1 MKLPLKIYLIFN
13 LYASLSCAWANTH
26 KHILILGDSLTEG
39 IGMDEAQTYPRILEK
54 KLKERKHNISITNGG
69 ISGSTTATG
78 LSRLK
83 WHLKKEVD
91 ILALQLGANDGLRG
105 LDLNMSKKN
114 LLEIIK
120 YAQEKKVKVLL
131 LGILMPPNY
140 GKKYVADFEKMYAEI
155 ASTQKISFYKFILK
169 DVAGN
174 PEFNLPDGIHPNGR
188 GHQKIAENL
197 LEFMEKNL

>member
-1 MKLPLKIYLIFN
+1 M
-13 LYASLSCAWANTH
+13 LSCGWTTPANP
-26 KHILILGDSLTEG
+26 KRILILGDSLTEG
-39 IGMDEAQTYPRILEK
+39 IGLDEARTYPRILEK
-54 KLKERKHNISITNGG
+54 KLKDRNHNIEVINGG

-78 LSRLK
+78 LTRFK
-83 WHLKKEVD
+83 WHLKKKID
-91 ILALQLGANDGLRG
+91 ILVLQLGANDGLRG
-105 LDLNMSKKN
+105 LDLNVSKKN
-114 LLEIIK
+114 LLEIIN

-140 GKKYVADFEKMYAEI
+140 GKKYVADFEKMYAQI
-155 ASTQKISFYKFILK
+155 ASSHRLSFYKFILK

-174 PEFNLPDGIHPNGR
+174 PELNLPDGIHPNEK

>member
-1 MKLPLKIYLIFN
+1 MKTTLKLF
-13 LYASLSCAWANTH
+13 LATFMLSCGWTTPANP
-26 KHILILGDSLTEG
+26 KRILILGDSLTEG
-39 IGMDEAQTYPRILEK
+39 IGLDEARTYPRILEK
-54 KLKERKHNISITNGG
+54 KLKDRNHNIEVINGG

-78 LSRLK
+78 LTRFK
-83 WHLKKEVD
+83 WHLKKKID
-91 ILALQLGANDGLRG
+91 ILVLQLGANDGLRG
-105 LDLNMSKKN
+105 LDLNVSKKN
-114 LLEIIK
+114 LLEIIN

-140 GKKYVADFEKMYAEI
+140 GKKYVADFEKMYAQI
-155 ASTQKISFYKFILK
+155 ASSHRLSFYKFILK

-174 PEFNLPDGIHPNGR
+174 PELNLPDGIHPNEK

>member
-1 MKLPLKIYLIFN
+1 M
-13 LYASLSCAWANTH
+13 LSCGWTTPANP
-26 KHILILGDSLTEG
+26 KRILILGDSLTEG
-39 IGMDEAQTYPRILEK
+39 IGLDEARTYPRILEK
-54 KLKERKHNISITNGG
+54 KLKDRNHNIEVINGG

-78 LSRLK
+78 LTRFK
-83 WHLKKEVD
+83 WHLKKKID
-91 ILALQLGANDGLRG
+91 ILVLQLGANDGLRG
-105 LDLNMSKKN
+105 LDLNVSKKN
-114 LLEIIK
+114 LLEIIN

-140 GKKYVADFEKMYAEI
+140 GKKYVADFEKMYAQI
-155 ASTQKISFYKFILK
+155 ASSRKLSFYKFILK

-174 PEFNLPDGIHPNGR
+174 PELNLPDGIHPNEK